1 MSESIESARY
11 YNSLPNRQERMRVF
25 IGDEMSESDRETAQ
39 ILATDFEDV
48 SKPMEKTAVLIPV
61 AAQQDTG
68 HIVHTMG
75 EYAKQRGCDPFT
87 IFLYLNTPDITSP
100 KDKKRTWDSLKAVG
114 QARRLYPNL
123 DIRST
128 LMQCDE
134 PTIGGIR
141 RDLWNAAILLAD
153 HEGLFSNGPD
163 DVIGI
168 NNDIDT
174 TFISPHYIARIQQ
187 HYKKRQARANQ
198 VNVPSTAHNTVGT
211 RVSHAVLPSHPNVG
225 KVTRWIDN
233 SLFQAPNHVSYEAGL
248 AIPFSQYA
256 KRGGF
261 RQASVTHET
270 SWAYDGFPR
279 VLHHLT
285 GAQLYTSPRRYID
298 RVAEHGTEGIWK
310 PGSFGAT
317 DRCREVLL
325 PDISTEQAEDLIM
338 NRLQEDLQ
346 YYWLPGAMQPI
357 YEEIKHASSFQLT
370 APSFEAEKKQ
380 EAVVRVERQLNK
392 ATRLLELVIG
402 SPILA
407 DIVRSGINVESYTE
421 TQVTSMIIFN
431 RASNIHFSKDDD
443 EVALK
448 IK

>member
-11 YNSLPNRQERMRVF
+11 FNSLPTRQERMRVF

-61 AAQQDTG
+61 AAQQDAG

-100 KDKKRTWDSLKAVG
+100 KGKKRTWDSLKAVG

-123 DIRST
+123 DIRSA
-128 LMQCDE
+128 LMQDDE
-134 PTIGGIR
+134 STIGGIR

-198 VNVPSTAHNTVGT
+198 VNVPSTAHSTVGT

-233 SLFQAPNHVSYEAGL
+233 SLFQAPNHVSYEAGF

-261 RQASVTHET
+261 RRTSLTHET
-270 SWAYDGFPR
+270 SWAYDDFPR

-310 PGSFGAT
+310 PGSFGPT
-317 DRCREVLL
+317 NRCREVLL
-325 PDISTEQAEDLIM
+325 PDISTEQAEDLIL

-346 YYWLPGAMQPI
+346 YYWLPGAMHPI
-357 YEEIKHASSFQLT
+357 YEEIKHASTFNLG

-380 EAVVRVERQLNK
+380 EAIARVERQIAK
-392 ATRLLELVIG
+392 AARLLERVIH
-402 SPILA
+402 SSVLA
-407 DIVRSGINVESYTE
+407 DIVRTGIDTTPYAES
-421 TQVTSMIIFN
+421 QVTSVILLN
-431 RASNIHFSKDDD
+431 RMTDIHFSKD
-443 EVALK
+443 EITLK